1 MESNVLEAVWLNES
15 GQCTMVHLAEVSGLN
30 SAELQSL
37 VDSGVLAPLPAAED
51 SLAFATSAMLVVR
64 TARRLRDDFELSPV
78 GLALAMQLLER
89 VHTLDRELE
98 RVRAG
103 LAGSSQAF

>member
-1 MESNVLEAVWLNES
+1 MESNVLDAVWLNET

-37 VDSGVLAPLPAAED
+37 VDSGVLSPLPAAED
-51 SLAFATSAMLVVR
+51 SLAFSTGAMLVVR

-89 VHTLDRELE
+89 VHALDRELE

-103 LAGSSQAF
+103 LAATTQP

>member
-37 VDSGVLAPLPAAED
+37 VDSGVLSPLPAAGD
-51 SLAFATSAMLVVR
+51 TLAFSTGAMLVVR

-89 VHTLDRELE
+89 IHELDHELE

-103 LAGSSQAF
+103 LAGRLPPS